1 MDGIGC
7 AGGPSRSLLCQRATA
22 RTLLGAH
29 SIQLGVSV
37 RIAVRDPRGIP
48 VSRMNRSVLVGGVV
62 CVGVFY
68 ALLSGDFIVILMS
81 VVAGYVIH
89 TLLG

>member
-7 AGGPSRSLLCQRATA
+7 ASDSKCTVLCQRATA
-22 RTLLGAH
+22 NALLGAN

-37 RIAVRDPRGIP
+37 RIAVRDPRGLP